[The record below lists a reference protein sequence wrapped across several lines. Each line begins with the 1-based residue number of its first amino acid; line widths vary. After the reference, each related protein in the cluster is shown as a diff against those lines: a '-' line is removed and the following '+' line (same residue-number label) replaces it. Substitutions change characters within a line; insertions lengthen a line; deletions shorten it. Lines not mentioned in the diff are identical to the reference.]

1 MHVIWF
7 WFRYFYM
14 LEIIIITTFYRTL
27 FSVNIMIFWYEIFIY
42 SLISIAHTFTATYY
56 IIYWGYLSNH
66 SLNIPA
72 IHILNSRVL
81 QEYTR
86 QLRCSPSED
95 HHDVSGTPIALFGL
109 LIGPFLRLLGVS
121 VLKVRSNSS
130 NPIYLS
136 DPSKIVGSNI
146 EFFYFQME
154 FLSLTCL
161 ILQILTSRTMPK
173 EHFSIWSLLVEPL
186 QEIARRFAGYLF
198 HSKGEATFFFIILF
212 MTNYWM
218 NAQCNY

>member
-1 MHVIWF
+1 
-7 WFRYFYM
+7 
-14 LEIIIITTFYRTL
+14 
-27 FSVNIMIFWYEIFIY
+27 MIFWYEIFIY

-86 QLRCSPSED
+86 RLRCSPSED

-136 DPSKIVGSNI
+136 DPSKNVGSNI

-161 ILQILTSRTMPK
+161 ILQIFHRELCLRSTFQSGV
-173 EHFSIWSLLVEPL
+173 SLLN
-186 QEIARRFAGYLF
+186 LF
-198 HSKGEATFFFIILF
+198 KKSQGVSLGTCSTQRGEATFFFIILIHGKLLNERA
-212 MTNYWM
+212 M
-218 NAQCNY
+218 